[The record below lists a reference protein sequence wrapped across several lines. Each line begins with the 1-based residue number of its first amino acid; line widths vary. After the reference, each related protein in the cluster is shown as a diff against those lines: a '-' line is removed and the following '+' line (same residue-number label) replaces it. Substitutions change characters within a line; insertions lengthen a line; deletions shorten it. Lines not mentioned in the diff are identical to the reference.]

1 MGTFSLSMS
10 LPEEMIS
17 NFVIVPEA
25 LETLIEPRE
34 QVCLLLVHNDLYSPK
49 VSNGEGN
56 GTPLQYSCLETP
68 MEELVG
74 CSPWG

>member
-1 MGTFSLSMS
+1 MKTFSVSVS

-25 LETLIEPRE
+25 LETLMESRE
-34 QVCLLLVHNDLYSPK
+34 QMCLLLVHSDLYSPK

-56 GTPLQYSCLETP
+56 GTPLQ
-68 MEELVG
+68 
-74 CSPWG
+74 